1 MLWWSDEIFI
11 LLQIIKMEE
20 KRTYFVANCDGV
32 IAGHDLSYTEAQA
45 VLDRELQKDEN
56 NEQERE
62 IINTEDEE

>member
-1 MLWWSDEIFI
+1 
-11 LLQIIKMEE
+11 MEE